1 MIAGTRESK
10 ARTDYLL
17 AKIADKIIRL
27 FELEHVTLY
36 GTNEFKGLFAGAVLK
51 YAGTTTIK
59 YHQKVHIA

>member
-27 FELEHVTLY
+27 FEWSTSHFT
-36 GTNEFKGLFAGAVLK
+36 A
-51 YAGTTTIK
+51 
-59 YHQKVHIA
+59 QMSSKVYLLAPC